1 MEDVNNGDVLAAAS
15 YPTYDLND
23 YYDKYDELI
32 SNPRNPLWSRF
43 AMGTY
48 APGSTFKPVVASAS
62 LEEGTISAD
71 TIFNCGGR
79 MKYRGQ
85 PFKCLRGNAH
95 GSENV
100 KTALRDSCNIFFY
113 NCAMRVG
120 ISKIDEYASAF
131 GLGEKQVLKLP
142 NQQVYSPP
150 LKTEKITAAYGMPV
164 IHFKLLSAKVI
175 TFSLRFNLQTTVQ
188 QLQTAEQDMT
198 FIL

>member
-1 MEDVNNGDVLAAAS
+1 
-15 YPTYDLND
+15 
-23 YYDKYDELI
+23 
-32 SNPRNPLWSRF
+32 
-43 AMGTY
+43 
-48 APGSTFKPVVASAS
+48 
-62 LEEGTISAD
+62 
-71 TIFNCGGR
+71 

-131 GLGEKQVLKLP
+131 GLGEKTGV
-142 NQQVYSPP
+142 
-150 LKTEKITAAYGMPV
+150 EIAE
-164 IHFKLLSAKVI
+164 SAKVI